1 MSIPRF
7 AAVAVLLTLASP
19 AFVSAQA
26 KLDSLPDGMKSL
38 YQSVRRNLVEAADL
52 MPEEHYTFKPTP
64 DVRSFGE
71 IVGHVASAQFNFCAA
86 ARGMANPNTRD
97 NEKLATKAALVQA
110 LKDSVA
116 FCDSA
121 YDLDAAALMA
131 PAIFSGIAITKGYAL
146 TYNIAHDNE
155 HYGNIVTYLR
165 LKGLV
170 PPSSARRH

>member
-1 MSIPRF
+1 MSISR
-7 AAVAVLLTLASP
+7 VAVLAALASLVAP
-19 AFVSAQA
+19 VFVSAQA
-26 KLDSLPDGMKSL
+26 KLDSLPEGMKSL
-38 YQSVRRNLVEAADL
+38 YQSVRRNLVDAAEL
-52 MPEEHYTFKPTP
+52 MPEANYTFKPTP

-86 ARGMANPNTRD
+86 ARGMANPNHQD

-116 FCDSA
+116 FCDPA
-121 YDLDAAALMA
+121 YDLNTSELMA
-131 PAIFSGIAITKGYAL
+131 PAIFSGVAITKGYAL

-170 PPSSARRH
+170 PPSSARR